1 MICGSLMAVANG
13 LIPSLGAMIYGKLTD
28 ELVIRE
34 NWNCTLNESVT
45 NLLLRN
51 VVTLEMVQPRG
62 LTAINATKTKSVQV
76 IVNETGIRVKVVGL
90 NGRLQHKSALDE
102 NNATSPSVVLNGTAL
117 NGTKLMGII
126 VMGTRVEMVK
136 LKEKAFLN
144 EITKEEETS
153 KAIGE
158 EIIGHFNEGK
168 HEMKSP
174 LKKNGKESHV
184 SFFYFKREVDIF
196 SNQLG
201 YASSKKQL
209 MEEGFGN
216 SRKTERE
223 LESYGK
229 KVFIEGKTSKPVVD
243 SQLDFEKHFVGK
255 HEETRKT
262 YKPFSME
269 AYRRERSESK
279 VKMNSDKT
287 RKKTERNVID
297 KKSTVQ
303 PSNRTNRE
311 TNQKFSD
318 DGINVGQVQ
327 SIKKLP
333 AAPTPTILPE
343 TNNVNYTLRNITSSC
358 RLIQDRIEENMS
370 KYALYYVY
378 AAIATLVFAYG
389 QMVMWNIASERG
401 VRNLSE
407 NLTDSMMDKDPGFYD
422 TKIHEGVV
430 NLQGL
435 T

>member
-1 MICGSLMAVANG
+1 MAVANG

-62 LTAINATKTKSVQV
+62 LTAINATKTESVQV

-153 KAIGE
+153 KAKGE

-184 SFFYFKREVDIF
+184 SFFYFKREADIF

-216 SRKTERE
+216 SRKTKRE

-229 KVFIEGKTSKPVVD
+229 KVFIEGKTSKPIVD

-269 AYRRERSESK
+269 AYRREKSESK
-279 VKMNSDKT
+279 VKMNFDNT

-303 PSNRTNRE
+303 RSNRTNRE

-343 TNNVNYTLRNITSSC
+343 TNNVNYTLRNITKSC

-378 AAIATLVFAYG
+378 AAIGTLVFAYG

-407 NLTDSMMDKDPGFYD
+407 NLTDSVMDKDPGFYD